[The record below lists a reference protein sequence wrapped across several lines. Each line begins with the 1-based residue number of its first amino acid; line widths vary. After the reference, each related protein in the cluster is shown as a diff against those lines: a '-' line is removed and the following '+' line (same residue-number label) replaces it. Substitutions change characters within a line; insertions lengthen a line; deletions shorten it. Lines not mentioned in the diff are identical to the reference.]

1 MKLLKML
8 FLLLLNLGH
17 FAMAQNFSVDS
28 KIKEIDSLI
37 QYNDFKN
44 AQIKTDRLYQQLNNS
59 KDRKKYKAQILEVS
73 YRNALILDR
82 QEASPAKTIQIL
94 QELIDEAESE
104 QLYSLSC
111 RIYLL
116 MALAYEKASSNA
128 DDLHLT
134 DKYLR
139 KAYDT
144 YKTYKLNEVYSTYC
158 IRKGSYHRYKKELDS
173 TLYYATKANQYA
185 KKYNNTTDLM
195 DSYILLGNVFHK
207 THNYPEALKNHV
219 SLLSYRRK
227 TNDTVSIFHSYQDI
241 SSTYFKLHDLKK
253 ALSYSDSANIF
264 YEKAPVTSK
273 FYFGKSR
280 YKIYESLGNIDSA
293 YYYFKQYH
301 HDLQLLQKEEEHIKV
316 KKLEEQYQND
326 KNEAIIK
333 NKNQQVFFISSL
345 LALIVTASV
354 LLLRKNRQ
362 IKKQN
367 KIINSQLVELSKA
380 LEQKQMLL
388 SELQHR
394 VKNNLQHVISIL
406 EMQKESVDFNNIDEL
421 IRGNQNRIHSMAL
434 LHKKLNVSDN
444 VNEIDFKRYI
454 TELSELVKESYDN
467 QKKKISLNVKCEVE
481 NISIEKALPI
491 GLIITELVSNS
502 MKHAFKKRNIGFI
515 NIEITKSETGNKLY
529 YTDNGN
535 GYDFN
540 KVSERGLGQEIIKG
554 LIDQLDGI
562 TEINENNGFE
572 LILYFK

>member
-1 MKLLKML
+1 MKLLITL
-8 FLLLLNLGH
+8 FLFLLNLGH
-17 FAMAQNFSVDS
+17 FVMAQNSSID
-28 KIKEIDSLI
+28 KEIKSIDSLI
-37 QYNDFKN
+37 QYNDFKS

-59 KDRKKYKAQILEVS
+59 KDRKRYKAQILEVS
-73 YRNALILDR
+73 YRYALILDR
-82 QEASPAKTIQIL
+82 QEASPAKSIQIL

-104 QLYSLSC
+104 HLYSLSC

-116 MALAYEKASSNA
+116 MALAYEKASSNS
-128 DDLHLT
+128 DDFHLT

-139 KAYDT
+139 KAYNT
-144 YKTYKLNEVYSTYC
+144 YKKYKLNEVYSTYC

-173 TLYYATKANQYA
+173 TLYYATKANEYA

-195 DSYILLGNVFHK
+195 DSYILLGNVFYK
-207 THNYPEALKNHV
+207 THNYPQALKNAIP
-219 SLLSYRRK
+219 LLSYRRK
-227 TNDTVSIFHSYQDI
+227 TNDTVSIFISYQSI
-241 SSTYFKLHDLKK
+241 SSIYFKMQDLKK
-253 ALSYSDSANIF
+253 ALLYSDSASILYKKVPIN
-264 YEKAPVTSK
+264 SK
-273 FYFGKSR
+273 YYFGELR
-280 YKIYESLGNIDSA
+280 YKIYESLEKIDSA
-293 YYYFKQYH
+293 YYYFKLYH
-301 HDLQLLQKEEEHIKV
+301 HDLQLLQKEEEHFKA
-316 KKLEEQYQND
+316 KKLDEQYQND
-326 KNEAIIK
+326 KKEAVIK

-345 LALIVTASV
+345 LALIVIASI
-354 LLLRKNRQ
+354 LLLRKNKK
-362 IKKQN
+362 INKQN

-467 QKKKISLNVKCEVE
+467 HNKKISLNVKCEVE

-502 MKHAFKKRNIGFI
+502 MKHAFKKRNIGII
-515 NIEITKSETGNKLY
+515 NLEITKTGIGNKFY
-529 YTDNGN
+529 YADNGD

-540 KVSERGLGQEIIKG
+540 KVNEKGLGQEIIKG

-562 TEINENNGFE
+562 TEIKENNGFE
-572 LILYFK
+572 LILYFR